1 MGFFDRRKVRKTAP
15 EPLPVPVKPAPVNAP
30 GHYHASPPPPPP
42 PSRYATSTTQTP
54 TYWQPQPQQQ
64 GQQGQYHQPPPPYY
78 RPQPQAQHQIQQ
90 QRPQGWSQYPPRGQ
104 YPQPIVV
111 NQHYYLHPPPS
122 HLALPA
128 PPAATAPAASHAGGG
143 TNPYS
148 SHGAVAG
155 ASATCPSGFDKFA
168 GSMVTI
174 AKDFTS
180 PHFLEE
186 PNFHPHATQLINSTA
201 ACVDQ
206 IAGCFNDVMTLIDRE
221 RLVGNEKALFSY
233 QNGGAPSSPPLG
245 PSGHGR
251 RGGAGGGGGRAA
263 RSEKG
268 GSGARRRTKEKES
281 SSSKVQST
289 AVATSVVSGNY
300 FAKVELYANSRLP
313 LNLPPLRLYMP
324 TWPLLCMAAQYAER
338 VYDHP
343 KGAERDTH
351 VSADWKTGTKAM
363 VIKSVPMDHM
373 NTIVFAIRGS
383 ATFMDWAVNLNTAPA
398 SPAGFLDDPG
408 NSCHAGF
415 LTVAK
420 KMIKP
425 VAARLRQLLEEDPS
439 RSSYSLLITGHSAGG
454 AVASLLYSHMLATSR
469 QAESELNILTGC
481 FKRVHCVTFG
491 TPPVSLLP
499 LKRPDRPELRKSL
512 FLTFVN
518 EGDPVARAD
527 KAYVRSLLEL
537 FASPAPGS
545 PKEKR
550 QSGQTISAL
559 VVSGSQERE
568 KKASAGSRLAAKAS
582 KMSLRPR
589 ESKTSLVHASKES
602 RDSSERDRERKRKP
616 VWHLPPSTLSS
627 PGRIVVLRSGD
638 PRPRIKDRKTVG
650 ERLDEGVVAQ
660 TVSDEELR
668 GVVWGDPVCHVM
680 RLYSG
685 RIEILAVGA
694 VTGKHG

>member
-1 MGFFDRRKVRKTAP
+1 MGFFDRKKVRKTAP
-15 EPLPVPVKPAPVNAP
+15 EPVPVPVKPAPVNGP
-30 GHYHASPPPPPP
+30 SHYHASPPPPPAS
-42 PSRYATSTTQTP
+42 SRYATSTTQTP

-64 GQQGQYHQPPPPYY
+64 GQQGQYHHPPPPYH
-78 RPQPQAQHQIQQ
+78 RPQPQPQQQQQHQVQQ
-90 QRPQGWSQYPPRGQ
+90 QRPQGWPQYPQRGQ

-111 NQHYYLHPPPS
+111 NQHYYLHPPP
-122 HLALPA
+122 
-128 PPAATAPAASHAGGG
+128 AATAPAASHAGAG

-148 SHGAVAG
+148 PHGAVAG
-155 ASATCPSGFDKFA
+155 ASATCPSGLDKFA

-233 QNGGAPSSPPLG
+233 QNGGAPSSPPPG
-245 PSGHGR
+245 PSGDGK
-251 RGGAGGGGGRAA
+251 RGGAGAGAGGGRGA
-263 RSEKG
+263 RGEKG
-268 GSGARRRTKEKES
+268 GSGGAKKRSKEKQS

-289 AVATSVVSGNY
+289 AVTASVVSGNY

-313 LNLPPLRLYMP
+313 MNLPPLRLYMP

-420 KMIKP
+420 KMVKP
-425 VAARLRQLLEEDPS
+425 VAARLRQLLEEDPG

-545 PKEKR
+545 PKERR
-550 QSGQTISAL
+550 QPGQTSSAL
-559 VVSGSQERE
+559 VVAGSQERE

-589 ESKTSLVHASKES
+589 ESKASLVHASKEP
-602 RDSSERDRERKRKP
+602 RDSSERDRDGKRKP

-638 PRPRIKDRKTVG
+638 PRAGIKDRKTVG